1 MKKLGPYQTSLAF
14 SLVFLSACS
23 FRMSGG
29 EFNNPSSRKSS
40 ASTAGSTG
48 ESGGYSTSSEA
59 PSPGALPTG
68 GSETP
73 SASETE
79 TPEASGST
87 SSTEEV
93 TEEEEVVIA
102 DPGDDMTEEER
113 EALEEIM
120 EALRTTPP
128 VTTVSL
134 ANGIYTGTQ
143 TVTLQCTSLAGA
155 SACAS
160 LSYQLSHSG
169 GSPATAEVILD
180 SAPSVSLTLDHSG
193 TYTLVVFSRDAYGST
208 EEAQTYVYD
217 LDLEDPVLTLTYSGA
232 PFVSGTSSHSAFD
245 IDVTCTDVTSSCP
258 SFAYTFD
265 GSEPDFTGASAST
278 RTGVPGTDRIRV
290 GETTG
295 SYRLKVRAR
304 DSAGRVSATQEYTAS
319 LQLPCSSPSI
329 SASGYETSGACTRTC
344 GTQTWELPLTTADR
358 TECVCMSSHTWRDLS
373 GSREVGMC
381 QPSARVYWILSL

>member
-1 MKKLGPYQTSLAF
+1 
-14 SLVFLSACS
+14 
-23 FRMSGG
+23 MSGG
-29 EFNNPSSRKSS
+29 EFNNPDSRKSS

-48 ESGGYSTSSEA
+48 GSGGDSTSSEA

-73 SASETE
+73 SASESE
-79 TPEASGST
+79 APEASGST

-93 TEEEEVVIA
+93 TEEEVVIA
-102 DPGDDMTEEER
+102 DPGDEMTEEER
-113 EALEEIM
+113 AALEAIM

-169 GSPATAEVILD
+169 GRPATAEVILD

-193 TYTLVVFSRDAYGST
+193 TYTLVVSSRDAYGNT

-245 IDVTCTDVTSSCP
+245 IDVTCTLSMDRNQTSLARRQALAREFP
-258 SFAYTFD
+258 
-265 GSEPDFTGASAST
+265 E
-278 RTGVPGTDRIRV
+278 RIEFV
-290 GETTG
+290 WAK
-295 SYRLKVRAR
+295 RLEV
-304 DSAGRVSATQEYTAS
+304 TAS
-319 LQLPCSSPSI
+319 KCEP
-329 SASGYETSGACTRTC
+329 ETPPVA
-344 GTQTWELPLTTADR
+344 
-358 TECVCMSSHTWRDLS
+358 
-373 GSREVGMC
+373 
-381 QPSARVYWILSL
+381 